1 MDIKEARFHA
11 GLSQYDVSLKTGIPQ
26 SKLSLIENG
35 YAKPLPCDKKKLAEA
50 LRVKECDLFQNNFT
64 KKGESI

>member
-11 GLSQYDVSLKTGIPQ
+11 GLSQYDVALKTDIPQ

-35 YAKPLPCDKKKLAEA
+35 YTKPLSCEKKKLTKA
-50 LRVKECDLFQNNFT
+50 LRVKECDLFP
-64 KKGESI
+64 K